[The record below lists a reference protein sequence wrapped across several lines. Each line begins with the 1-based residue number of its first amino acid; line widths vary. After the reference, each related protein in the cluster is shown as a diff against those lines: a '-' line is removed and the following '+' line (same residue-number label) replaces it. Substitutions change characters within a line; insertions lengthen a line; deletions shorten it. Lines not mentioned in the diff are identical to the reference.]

1 MYLYNV
7 TLIAEND
14 IGEAVY
20 RYLTMQLTDGTH
32 GTDNRPRLL
41 EMLDSPHDGRT
52 YCIQLLA
59 DNRDDIT
66 TFQQTRLASIRTHL
80 EAVHAGKVLVFDSVM
95 KYLNS

>member
-20 RYLTMQLTDGTH
+20 RYLMTQLADGAH
-32 GTDNRPRLL
+32 GTDNRPALL

-52 YCIQLLA
+52 YCIQLRTDSRA
-59 DNRDDIT
+59 DIT
-66 TFQQTRLASIRTHL
+66 TFQQTRLTTIRTHL
-80 EAVHAGKVLVFDSVM
+80 DAVHAGKVLVFDSVM
-95 KYLNS
+95 KYLNP